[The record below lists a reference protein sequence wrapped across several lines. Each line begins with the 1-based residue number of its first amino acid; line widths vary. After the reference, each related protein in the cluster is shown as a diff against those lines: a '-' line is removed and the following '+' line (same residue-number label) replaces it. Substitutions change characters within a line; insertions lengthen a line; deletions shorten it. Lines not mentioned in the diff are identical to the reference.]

1 MGRYYSYEEVKG
13 LKRYLEEDIEAGERY
28 CIPLPRHVGG
38 DWNEQRYD
46 IAVADKPIPK
56 SGVRFTPYCGNVV
69 GQGIDKSDFSPK
81 AGVMKRYSIVDNLLK
96 DK

>member
-1 MGRYYSYEEVKG
+1 MARYYSYEEVKG
-13 LKRYLEEDIEAGERY
+13 LKRLHEEDIEAGEKY
-28 CIPLPRHVGG
+28 CIPLPRASGG
-38 DWNEQRYD
+38 DWYEQQYD

-56 SGVRFTPYCGNVV
+56 SGVRFMPYFGNVV

-81 AGVMKRYSIVDNLLK
+81 AGVMDRYSIVGNFLK

>member
-1 MGRYYSYEEVKG
+1 MTRYYSYEEVKG
-13 LKRYLEEDIEAGERY
+13 LKCLHEEDIEAGERY
-28 CIPLPRHVGG
+28 CIPLPRATGG
-38 DWNEQRYD
+38 DWNEQQYD

-56 SGVRFTPYCGNVV
+56 SGVRFTPYFSNIV

-81 AGVMKRYSIVDNLLK
+81 IGIMDRYSFASNLK